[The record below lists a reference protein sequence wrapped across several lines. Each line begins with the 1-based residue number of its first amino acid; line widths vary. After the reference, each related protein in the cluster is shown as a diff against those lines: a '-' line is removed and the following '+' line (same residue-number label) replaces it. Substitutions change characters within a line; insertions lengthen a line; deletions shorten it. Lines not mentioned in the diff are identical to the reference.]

1 MNSNW
6 RYNICM
12 ASICL
17 PQSFFAR
24 PTLEVARGLLGMR
37 LVRSLN
43 GARLSGWIVETEA
56 YIGETDLACHARAG
70 KTPRT
75 AVMYGPPGHAYIYF
89 TYGMHWLLN
98 AVTEAEGFPA
108 AVLLRAIQPV
118 EGLEE
123 MALRRAGVPPA
134 RWTDGPG
141 KLCRALA
148 LDGQQNGLNLC
159 DPSGELFI
167 ETGPGVPDIEV
178 LVGPRVGIQSTPEPW
193 RSMPWR
199 FRTQFR
205 LGCGINED

>member
-1 MNSNW
+1 MSTH
-6 RYNICM
+6 
-12 ASICL
+12 CL

-123 MALRRAGVPPA
+123 MAARRAGVPPA

-148 LDGQQNGLNLC
+148 LDGQQNDINLC
-159 DPSGELFI
+159 DPSGELYI
-167 ETGPGVPDIEV
+167 EAGPGVPDTEV
-178 LVGPRVGIQSTPEPW
+178 HLGPRVGIQSTPEPW

-205 LGCGINED
+205 PGCGINED

>member
-1 MNSNW
+1 MRLN
-6 RYNICM
+6 
-12 ASICL
+12 CL

-24 PTLEVARGLLGMR
+24 PTLDVARGLLGMR
-37 LVRSLN
+37 LVRRLD

-70 KTPRT
+70 KTART

-98 AVTEAEGFPA
+98 AVTQAEGFPA
-108 AVLLRAIQPV
+108 AVLLRAILPQ
-118 EGLEE
+118 EGLEVI
-123 MALRRAGVPPA
+123 AARRAGVPQP

-148 LDGQQNGLNLC
+148 LDGKLNGLSLFDAGN
-159 DPSGELFI
+159 ELFI
-167 ETGPGVPDIEV
+167 EEGPGVPDTQV
-178 LVGPRVGIQSTPEPW
+178 VTGPRVGIESTPEPW
-193 RSMPWR
+193 RSLPWR

-205 LGCGINED
+205 PGCGINGS